1 MDLYQAARVRD
12 ELAAV
17 GVTAEVQTAP
27 DLWDLPQDFQTVL
40 YPSPPRGERE
50 LKIDMVEQGFHLL
63 RPHGTF
69 LALSPIENDPFF
81 PKLMKK
87 VFGKSALASSAEGT
101 AVWSHRE
108 NDRPRRRHEM
118 VVQARVDEGEPLRFV
133 TRPGVFS
140 YGRLDLGARAL
151 LTAAEI
157 RPGDRILDLGCGA
170 GATGIAAARRAQP
183 DGHVTFIDSNV
194 RAIALAELNARSA
207 GLNDFQTLA
216 TERPDSLPA
225 ALFDVVLT
233 NPPYYAQQ
241 SITQMF
247 TEHSHRLLKPSGRL
261 YLVTKQLDEVEP
273 LVRAVFGEPEL
284 FESRGYLII
293 VAAKTG

>member
-1 MDLYQAARVRD
+1 MSQFHPLLDACRQRVRPPVALILGAPCQVANLVQSLNEPQVVCYQMDLYQAARVRD
-12 ELAAV
+12 EMAAV

-69 LALSPIENDPFF
+69 LALSPIKNDPFF
-81 PKLMKK
+81 PKLIKK
-87 VFGKSALASSAEGT
+87 VFGKSALTSSVEGT
-101 AVWSHRE
+101 TVWSHRE

-151 LTAAEI
+151 LAAAELHS
-157 RPGDRILDLGCGA
+157 GDRILDLGCGT

-183 DGHVTFIDSNV
+183 GGHVTFIDSNV

-207 GLNDFQTLA
+207 GLEDFQALPV
-216 TERPDSLPA
+216 EHPDSLA
-225 ALFDVVLT
+225 AESFDVVLT
-233 NPPYYAQQ
+233 NPPYYAQ
-241 SITQMF
+241 
-247 TEHSHRLLKPSGRL
+247 
-261 YLVTKQLDEVEP
+261 
-273 LVRAVFGEPEL
+273 
-284 FESRGYLII
+284 
-293 VAAKTG
+293 